1 MIQRSDHVQTESMKI
16 LITFILITLGCTLDL
31 KSQIT
36 NDSVTVMVIH
46 GDHVLVNNPR
56 VLIYPALTSIV
67 SEIAN
72 LNDELIDKKVNV
84 LMRVYKHKVEYL
96 ELKMSSR
103 LPQNII
109 TIIDEL
115 LRSKVK
121 YFLLDEPDLRGAEYF
136 DFSYIIKIDFDS
148 SK

>member
-1 MIQRSDHVQTESMKI
+1 
-16 LITFILITLGCTLDL
+16 
-31 KSQIT
+31 
-36 NDSVTVMVIH
+36 MVIH